1 MKKLMIGICFI
12 PFALGINAQNLDR
25 VTLTSGGLVNNN
37 MNVVIGELFVFTFDK
52 AQGQSLETGS
62 LGSITNTGGINLQAT
77 GITPAKVQHK
87 ILCYP
92 NPVKENL
99 IFAVDNMKNAP
110 VAIHIIDINGKIIME
125 SFTNSPENTK
135 LDVSGLKPGQ
145 YILELKASNKTDIP
159 SFKFIKL

>member
-1 MKKLMIGICFI
+1 MKKLIIGICFI

-25 VTLTSGGLVNNN
+25 VILTSGGLVNKE
-37 MNVVIGELFVFTFDK
+37 MNIVIGELFVFTFDK

-62 LGSITNTGGINLQAT
+62 LGSITNTGGINLQAGLT
-77 GITPAKVQHK
+77 TAKVQHK

-92 NPVKENL
+92 NPVKDHL
-99 IFAVDNMKNAP
+99 IFSVDNMRNTP
-110 VAIHIIDINGKIIME
+110 VVIHIIDINGKTIME
-125 SFTNSPENTK
+125 TSTNSPENTK

-145 YILELKASNKTDIP
+145 YILELKTSNSTDIP